1 MRSDSK
7 ILPLFS
13 QVRSKDFSPSSIT
26 QEFLGELQ
34 NVKTAF
40 RRSELL
46 LIEKYRL
53 EFRKF
58 AFRSRL
64 GI

>member
-13 QVRSKDFSPSSIT
+13 QVRSKDFSPSST